1 MAINIGAGAMEPAK
15 PELFRLPW
23 IVGLLSGAWLRDPYR
38 RNGRRALRDFRQLAV
53 SSGIN
58 KEVLPGGTPL

>member
-1 MAINIGAGAMEPAK
+1 MAINIGAGAIEPAK

-23 IVGLLSGAWLRDPYR
+23 IVGLLSGAWLRDPCR

>member
-1 MAINIGAGAMEPAK
+1 MAINISAGAVESAK
-15 PELFRLPW
+15 PKVFRLPW
-23 IVGLLSGAWLRDPYR
+23 IVDLLSGVWLGNPCW
-38 RNGRRALRDFRQLAV
+38 RNGRRAPRDFRQLAV